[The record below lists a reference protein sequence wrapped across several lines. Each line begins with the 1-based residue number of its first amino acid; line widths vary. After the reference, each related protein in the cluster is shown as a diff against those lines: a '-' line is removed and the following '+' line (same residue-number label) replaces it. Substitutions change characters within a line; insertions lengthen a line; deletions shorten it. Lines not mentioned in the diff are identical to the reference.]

1 MSRGAYTPAPG
12 SLAARVLGFFQTN
25 PDEELTVRDVAI
37 KFGVPYSAVPAC
49 LQAPIKRKLLTR
61 SKTKPYV
68 YRPAATAKEKTS

>member
-1 MSRGAYTPAPG
+1 MNAPERLQVYAPRPG
-12 SLAARVLGFFQTN
+12 SLVRRVLAWFMEN
-25 PDEELTVRDVAI
+25 PEEELTVRDVAI

-68 YRPAATAKEKTS
+68 YRPAAQK